1 MKHSKSTRVRFATAL
16 SALAT
21 VCSAAP
27 AIAQQSLSDVLQKTY
42 VTNPTLQ
49 AQRASQRAVSEQKA
63 QAWAQALPQITAGG
77 AYQKTDGSQSINAAV
92 FGGVG
97 VVDNEFNI
105 TTLSGQVNGELVL
118 FNGLRNVNTIKQ
130 AAARIRAGGAE
141 LAAVEQDILAQT
153 ASAYFDVVRDAEVY
167 AANLNNVKVLARQK
181 EQADLRFE
189 VGEVTRTDVAQ
200 ADARLA
206 GARAQLTSAQAQ
218 LAISRARFAQLTG
231 EAPGTLDKSPAMP
244 ETPASILDAQ
254 ALARQYAPTVIAA
267 KAQEVASRK
276 NIAIAK
282 SAFAPQI
289 SLSSTYRYADEPSV
303 SVLDSEEF
311 VYGLTASVPIFQGGL
326 NLSRVKEARALND
339 ADRRRVEESERRAET
354 AVASAWEQLFAANS
368 NIRSAEAQREAN
380 TLALE
385 GVRREAEFGTRTT
398 LDVLNA
404 EQELLNSAVA
414 VANAQRDARVATFTL
429 LANIGLLTPAALG
442 FDDAHSPQE

>member
-289 SLSSTYRYADEPSV
+289 SLSSTYRYAGEPSV
-303 SVLDSEEF
+303 MVL
-311 VYGLTASVPIFQGGL
+311 
-326 NLSRVKEARALND
+326 
-339 ADRRRVEESERRAET
+339 ERE
-354 AVASAWEQLFAANS
+354 
-368 NIRSAEAQREAN
+368 
-380 TLALE
+380 
-385 GVRREAEFGTRTT
+385 
-398 LDVLNA
+398 
-404 EQELLNSAVA
+404 
-414 VANAQRDARVATFTL
+414 
-429 LANIGLLTPAALG
+429 
-442 FDDAHSPQE
+442 